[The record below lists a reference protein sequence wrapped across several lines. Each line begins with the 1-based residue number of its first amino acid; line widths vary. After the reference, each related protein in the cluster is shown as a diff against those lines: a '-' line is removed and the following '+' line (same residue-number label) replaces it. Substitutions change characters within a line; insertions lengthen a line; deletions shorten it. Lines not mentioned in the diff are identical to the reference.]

1 MSTFFI
7 ELSTFPTL
15 SNNEDN
21 SSSFLRKSLES
32 VITLSLTISN
42 SFFKSPI
49 SVANFFRSLT
59 AVKERKKLATD
70 IGDLKNELEIVSDKV
85 ITLSRDL
92 RKKEEELSSLFDK
105 VGKVESSIKKV
116 DTGLSKLKTKVD
128 EIPISV
134 PPES

>member
-1 MSTFFI
+1 MD
-7 ELSTFPTL
+7 
-15 SNNEDN
+15 NN
-21 SSSFLRKSLES
+21 
-32 VITLSLTISN
+32 
-42 SFFKSPI
+42 
-49 SVANFFRSLT
+49 

-116 DTGLSKLKTKVD
+116 DAGLSKLKTKVD

-134 PPES
+134 PPESWFYPALLHNFLLKSTIKNFLLLIFI

>member
-1 MSTFFI
+1 VRESINLISAKLDDMD
-7 ELSTFPTL
+7 
-15 SNNEDN
+15 NN
-21 SSSFLRKSLES
+21 
-32 VITLSLTISN
+32 
-42 SFFKSPI
+42 
-49 SVANFFRSLT
+49 

-70 IGDLKNELEIVSDKV
+70 LGDLKNELEIVSDKV

-92 RKKEEELSSLFDK
+92 RKNEEELSSLFDK

-134 PPES
+134 PPESWFYPALLHNFSLKSTIKIFLLLIFI